1 MTTPCD
7 CACGEARAK
16 VEAVV
21 ISLRVMRAGL
31 EALEEQIDQ
40 TLATAE
46 TELKQASERAC
57 PENPVLPAPAGES
70 APQGSA
76 EADIASHDMAASE
89 GLVDPAVAETADCP
103 PDVGVQRANGTPI
116 VEQKAALFAD
126 SGTNS
131 HLPVTAGPPNEER
144 AGEDPMPTEV
154 AGVKDGPSTSCN
166 DGTETESPLE
176 PVDGNIGDHKVE
188 PQSSE
193 GAAPPAA
200 GDDVDRTIA
209 DYTKAIA
216 LDPNFAAAY
225 TNRGN
230 AYGDKGEVES
240 TIRGSN
246 IVTLARRGRR
256 MLRNVAPSI
265 AASLAPV
272 GTVVATKFDTLFT
285 SLARATGLR

>member
-70 APQGSA
+70 PPQGSA

-116 VEQKAALFAD
+116 FEQKAALFVD

-144 AGEDPMPTEV
+144 AGEEPMSTGA
-154 AGVKDGPSTSCN
+154 AGVKDRPSTSCN
-166 DGTETESPLE
+166 DETETESPLE

-200 GDDVDRTIA
+200 GDDVDRAIA
-209 DYTKAIA
+209 DYT
-216 LDPNFAAAY
+216 NQGVAY
-225 TNRGN
+225 EK
-230 AYGDKGEVES
+230 KGEVES

-246 IVTLARRGRR
+246 IVTLASRGRR
-256 MLRNVAPSI
+256 MFRNVAPSI
-265 AASLAPV
+265 AASLVPV
-272 GTVVATKFDTLFT
+272 GMVVATKFDTLLT
-285 SLARATGLR
+285 SLSRATGRR